1 MPENGAALW
10 NCVEKE
16 TYLNS
21 PISSMPLG
29 CSAGLQFM
37 LKKYAKEIFIDE
49 EQQ

>member
-1 MPENGAALW
+1 
-10 NCVEKE
+10 
-16 TYLNS
+16 
-21 PISSMPLG
+21 MPLG